1 MENTFL
7 IKNLSQLV
15 GQEVTIN
22 GWVHNFRS
30 SGKIAFWQIRD
41 GSGFCQA
48 ILSSD
53 ELSVEQWALV
63 EKVKEP
69 EDATP
74 QRDFPLYFEL
84 NPAPRIFLW
93 PQLKSLN
100 YIGRSVG
107 V

>member
-1 MENTFL
+1 MPSNL
-7 IKNLSQLV
+7 IRTNQNRHLLSKLTTLV
-15 GQEVTIN
+15 LSGTLASCASTSSQTPTIEEPKLIVPSEYTEPAVTYQEP
-22 GWVHNFRS
+22 
-30 SGKIAFWQIRD
+30 
-41 GSGFCQA
+41 
-48 ILSSD
+48 
-53 ELSVEQWALV
+53 
-63 EKVKEP
+63 KVKEP